1 MNIILLGPPGAGKG
15 TQAEFLTTFYHI
27 PKISTGD
34 ILRDPAIQATPVGL
48 QIKALMDAGQLISD
62 RVIIELVESRIQQAD
77 CANGFLFDG
86 FPRTLPQAEAIRSN
100 GIFIDFV
107 IEIEIEDDEIVK
119 RLSGR
124 RIHPGSG
131 RIYHILHNSPKVPNK
146 DDVTGEPLI
155 QRNDDTEAT
164 IRERLRI
171 YHQQTKP
178 VLFYYKEWQ
187 RSGDPDAPCY
197 ISINGHADVDE
208 VRRHIFAE
216 LKKNSQK

>member
-1 MNIILLGPPGAGKG
+1 MRIILLGAPGAGKG
-15 TQAEFLTTFYHI
+15 TQAKFLTTFYHI
-27 PKISTGD
+27 PQISTGD
-34 ILRDPAIQATPVGL
+34 MLRAAVNQGTPLGL
-48 QIKALMDAGQLISD
+48 QTKALMDSGQLISD
-62 RVIIELVESRIQQAD
+62 NVIIELIESRIQQAD
-77 CANGFLFDG
+77 CANGFLLDG

-131 RIYHILHNSPKVPNK
+131 RIYHILHNPPKIPNK
-146 DDVTGEPLI
+146 DDITGEALI
-155 QRNDDTEAT
+155 QRKDDTELT

-178 VLFYYKEWQ
+178 LLSYYKEWQ
-187 RSGDPDAPCY
+187 QSGDPDAPCY

-208 VRRHIFAE
+208 VRRNIFAE
-216 LKKNSQK
+216 LAKNSK

>member
-1 MNIILLGPPGAGKG
+1 MKMKVFPNARSGSR
-15 TQAEFLTTFYHI
+15 
-27 PKISTGD
+27 PKIHPQVETLGAVKSLKGRQSAFGELHHLGHLLSICAHYRFTMLVG
-34 ILRDPAIQATPVGL
+34 RDHQMPGRVGK
-48 QIKALMDAGQLISD
+48 Q
-62 RVIIELVESRIQQAD
+62 
-77 CANGFLFDG
+77 
-86 FPRTLPQAEAIRSN
+86 
-100 GIFIDFV
+100 
-107 IEIEIEDDEIVK
+107 IEDDEIVK

-146 DDVTGEPLI
+146 DDVTGESLI

-178 VLFYYKEWQ
+178 VLSYYKEWQ

>member
-1 MNIILLGPPGAGKG
+1 MRIILLGAPGAGKG
-15 TQAEFLTTFYHI
+15 TQAKFLTTFYHI
-27 PKISTGD
+27 PQISTGD
-34 ILRDPAIQATPVGL
+34 MLRAAVNQGTPLGL
-48 QIKALMDAGQLISD
+48 QAKALMDSGQLISD
-62 RVIIELVESRIQQAD
+62 KVIIELIESRIQQAD

-86 FPRTLPQAEAIRSN
+86 FPRTLPQAETIRSN

-131 RIYHILHNSPKVPNK
+131 RIYHILHSPPKIPNK
-146 DDVTGEPLI
+146 DDVTGEALI
-155 QRNDDTEAT
+155 QRKDDTEAT

-178 VLFYYKEWQ
+178 LLSYYKEWQ
-187 RSGDPDAPCY
+187 QSGDPNAPCY

-208 VRRHIFAE
+208 VRRHIFTE
-216 LKKNSQK
+216 LEKNSKK